1 MQRTKSTNFLNLV
14 QGGNMDELSY
24 MKRQALIKPRLAKVS
39 IVYLK
44 PPEGALEF
52 TLLENGM

>member
-1 MQRTKSTNFLNLV
+1 
-14 QGGNMDELSY
+14 MDELSY